1 MIPHSRPTITKT
13 DIVTVM
19 EQLAS
24 GMIAHGEKCCTV
36 ESVLE
41 QLFGWEKA
49 VCFSSGKAALI
60 VGLKLL
66 GIGEGDEVILPTY
79 VCRTVY
85 DAIRYVGAKPEL
97 VDIEEDYCID
107 PALVEKSITSDT
119 RAAIVVHPF
128 GIRADV
134 KRIGA
139 ICRKHDITMIEDIA
153 QSIAVVDGRPP
164 TGVTADMVF
173 GSFHATKMLA
183 SGEGGFLG
191 LRTEGLA
198 ATWDKQSLS
207 LDAGANFS
215 DLAASLALSQ
225 LSRLEEF
232 TSIRRELTVRYRERL
247 SGVDG
252 VTLPEL
258 ADSIYFRYPVR
269 IAGKFEEVRSWMERG
284 GVQVRK
290 GVDYLLHWIE
300 QSGKFPVAERMYE
313 RTVSLP
319 IYPSLTMEDVDIIC
333 DILIKGL
340 KSGFAS
346 S

>member
-1 MIPHSRPTITKT
+1 MILHSRPTITKT

-19 EQLAS
+19 EQLGS

-60 VGLKLL
+60 AGLKLL

-85 DAIRYVGAKPEL
+85 DAIRYVGVKPAL
-97 VDIEEDYCID
+97 VDIGEDYCID
-107 PALVEKSITSDT
+107 PVLFEKSITPGT
-119 RAAIVVHPF
+119 RAVIAVHPF
-128 GIRADV
+128 GITADV
-134 KRIGA
+134 ERIGA

-164 TGVTADMVF
+164 TGVAADMVF

-191 LRTEGLA
+191 LNTENLA
-198 ATWDKQSLS
+198 SRWDEVSLDI
-207 LDAGANFS
+207 DAGANFS
-215 DLAASLALSQ
+215 DLAAALALSQ
-225 LSRLEEF
+225 LAKLEDF
-232 TSIRRELTVRYRERL
+232 TSIRKELAGRYRERL

-252 VTLPEL
+252 VTMPEL
-258 ADSIYFRYPVR
+258 ADTIYSRYPVW
-269 IAGKFEEVRSWMERG
+269 IEHDFEEIRLWMERG

-290 GVDYLLHWIE
+290 GVDYLLHWME
-300 QSGKFPVAERMYE
+300 QRDNFPVAERMYE

-319 IYPSLTMEDVDIIC
+319 IYPSLTMEDIDMIC
-333 DILIKGL
+333 DVLIEGL
-340 KSGFAS
+340 RRGFAS